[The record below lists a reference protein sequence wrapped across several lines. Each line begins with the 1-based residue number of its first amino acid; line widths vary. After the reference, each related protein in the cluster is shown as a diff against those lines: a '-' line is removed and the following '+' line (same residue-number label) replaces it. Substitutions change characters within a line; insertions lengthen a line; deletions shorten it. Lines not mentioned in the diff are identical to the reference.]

1 MAAEVWLHSFL
12 NFGTRVRSMFN
23 FTFRPLCPQKRTTV
37 PIKYV
42 NVSTAGLGVAVV
54 EKTRLR
60 LPGVDTRTFQ
70 PAVYSSHTE
79 YAILGSIFVLP
90 LG

>member
-1 MAAEVWLHSFL
+1 MAVEVWLHSFL
-12 NFGTRVRSMFN
+12 NFGTRVRSMFS
-23 FTFRPLCPQKRTTV
+23 FTFRPPCPQERTTV

-42 NVSTAGLGVAVV
+42 TVSTAGLGVEFI
-54 EKTRLR
+54 EKIRLL

-79 YAILGSIFVLP
+79 YAIPRSIFVLS